1 MHIMQSH
8 HNINIA
14 RRIPD
19 TSRREG
25 FRMEHFF
32 RVLVED
38 SYRAKQV
45 AETLLIR
52 FPATEGF
59 DITITEWT
67 GSGRDLPVAWFIRS
81 KD

>member
-8 HNINIA
+8 HNINVA
-14 RRIPD
+14 RRIKDP
-19 TSRREG
+19 SRREG

-38 SYRAKQV
+38 SYRAKDV
-45 AETLLIR
+45 AQELLVR
-52 FPATEGF
+52 FPQTEGF
-59 DITITEWT
+59 KITITEWT
-67 GSGRDLPVAWFIRS
+67 GSGRDVAVARFIRG